1 MRAGDS
7 GQATF
12 SGRYQATIN
21 GPFESGWSV
30 QIVAAEE
37 PLLPPNEKREITH
50 ITVTG
55 TELPDDADKVYSY
68 HGSWQRHPKYGL
80 QFRCEMAIEDLPV
93 TAEGIEAFL
102 ASGFVKGIGKVTA
115 KRIVDRFG
123 TDTFR
128 IIEEE
133 PDRLLEI
140 PRLSKDRAQK
150 LAESYRESSAVRD
163 IITALT
169 PFGVKPSLAVKINE
183 HFTDPMKVVRETPYA
198 LCGSRIGIGFKTADE
213 IARVNGVAP
222 AGMLR
227 YASGIRHIL
236 REQEDQGHCYT
247 FVPELI
253 QNARRL
259 LAVEAYPYPATSHI
273 MLTLSQMQRQNMIS
287 VENPKLEQVELTVDD
302 ASDPGKLEDLT
313 IMNEYT
319 WVMESELARSVR
331 LHQQTRPPIIPD
343 LEDRLASATR
353 GLDFEP
359 SERQLEA
366 VRVAARESIVV
377 ITGVPGSGKTTTLRL
392 LLNTLLPDNPVLT
405 APTGRAARRM
415 SESSGFAA
423 QTLHKALGFRRD
435 SDEDESFQSTSNDLE
450 DADLIV
456 VDEMSMTDLALAE
469 KLFQAVQAKTRVI
482 LIGDP
487 DQLPSVGYGNVLAD
501 LLSSEVIPQVKL
513 DIVFRQGETS
523 QIITNARR
531 IREGVA
537 ELEYG
542 SDVELIEVSSREE
555 AHEQVLELYRSLSEH
570 VEADELMVLSPVK
583 GRRRGTNQEPFPS
596 GTISLNKDL
605 QMTVNPEDEAK
616 PMIKHGNTVWRVGD
630 RVMELKNQVRTLLD
644 DDEKEEMVSNGDT
657 GILEAIRP
665 IKRSGLSDIG
675 QNSGPKEELIISF
688 NGERF
693 SYLPEDLEH
702 LDHAYAA
709 TIHKAQGSEYE
720 VIILVLLRQHNRMLQ
735 RNLIYT
741 ALTRAKEKVYIV
753 GQEIAVKQAIQSE
766 YNSLRRTK
774 LSQRLDLLS

>member
-1 MRAGDS
+1 M
-7 GQATF
+7 
-12 SGRYQATIN
+12 
-21 GPFESGWSV
+21 
-30 QIVAAEE
+30 
-37 PLLPPNEKREITH
+37 
-50 ITVTG
+50 
-55 TELPDDADKVYSY
+55 
-68 HGSWQRHPKYGL
+68 
-80 QFRCEMAIEDLPV
+80 
-93 TAEGIEAFL
+93 
-102 ASGFVKGIGKVTA
+102 
-115 KRIVDRFG
+115 
-123 TDTFR
+123 
-128 IIEEE
+128 
-133 PDRLLEI
+133 
-140 PRLSKDRAQK
+140 
-150 LAESYRESSAVRD
+150 
-163 IITALT
+163 
-169 PFGVKPSLAVKINE
+169 
-183 HFTDPMKVVRETPYA
+183 
-198 LCGSRIGIGFKTADE
+198 
-213 IARVNGVAP
+213 
-222 AGMLR
+222 
-227 YASGIRHIL
+227 
-236 REQEDQGHCYT
+236 
-247 FVPELI
+247 
-253 QNARRL
+253 
-259 LAVEAYPYPATSHI
+259 
-273 MLTLSQMQRQNMIS
+273 
-287 VENPKLEQVELTVDD
+287 
-302 ASDPGKLEDLT
+302 
-313 IMNEYT
+313 
-319 WVMESELARSVR
+319 
-331 LHQQTRPPIIPD
+331 
-343 LEDRLASATR
+343 
-353 GLDFEP
+353 
-359 SERQLEA
+359 
-366 VRVAARESIVV
+366 
-377 ITGVPGSGKTTTLRL
+377 
-392 LLNTLLPDNPVLT
+392 
-405 APTGRAARRM
+405 
-415 SESSGFAA
+415 
-423 QTLHKALGFRRD
+423 
-435 SDEDESFQSTSNDLE
+435 
-450 DADLIV
+450 
-456 VDEMSMTDLALAE
+456 
-469 KLFQAVQAKTRVI
+469 I